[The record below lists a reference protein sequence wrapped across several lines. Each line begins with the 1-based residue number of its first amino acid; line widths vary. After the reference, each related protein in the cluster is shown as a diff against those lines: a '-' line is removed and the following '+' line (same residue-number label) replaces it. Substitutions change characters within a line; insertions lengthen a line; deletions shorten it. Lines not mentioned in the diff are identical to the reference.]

1 MMLCPRGR
9 CMLQLKPLSGEHS
22 PPAPF
27 AVKPECVDGGK
38 ELEPDLSDI
47 AKYISDAR
55 IAEVLGRGGSSFGGA
70 DDGGPA
76 ERTVAQTKRA
86 IHAAHTVI
94 EHFYYGSG
102 GLEGLDYAVGKRMR
116 YLLSVFHS
124 AEKLEWWVAQ
134 IVASGAPDFMCEH
147 TGEEVHLYC
156 LNARQI
162 ACFVRTGYDPKDGIL
177 PQDLHTR
184 VPLDGKY

>member
-1 MMLCPRGR
+1 MPNSRPKGWVLLCA
-9 CMLQLKPLSGEHS
+9 LSS
-22 PPAPF
+22 PPF
-27 AVKPECVDGGK
+27 AKP
-38 ELEPDLSDI
+38 
-47 AKYISDAR
+47 
-55 IAEVLGRGGSSFGGA
+55 
-70 DDGGPA
+70 
-76 ERTVAQTKRA
+76 
-86 IHAAHTVI
+86 
-94 EHFYYGSG
+94 
-102 GLEGLDYAVGKRMR
+102 
-116 YLLSVFHS
+116 SVFHS

-162 ACFVRTGYDPKDGIL
+162 ACFVRTGYDPKEGIL